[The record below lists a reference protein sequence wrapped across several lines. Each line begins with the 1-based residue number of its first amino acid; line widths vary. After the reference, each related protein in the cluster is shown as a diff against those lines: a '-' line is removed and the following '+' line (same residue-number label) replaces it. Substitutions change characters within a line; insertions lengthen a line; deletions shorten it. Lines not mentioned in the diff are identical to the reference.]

1 MNRVID
7 NERTRNSE
15 LLNELTSIKILLE
28 NTERDNKTLKVI
40 NAEQLDHFKEE
51 MIILKHK
58 YDKKIEDYKIMMKE
72 LTYKMHYED
81 VLSDLART

>member
-15 LLNELTSIKILLE
+15 LLIEITQLKILIE

-40 NAEQLDHFKEE
+40 NLEQLDHFKDEVLLT
-51 MIILKHK
+51 IISLDATHQ
-58 YDKKIEDYKIMMKE
+58 
-72 LTYKMHYED
+72 T
-81 VLSDLART
+81 